1 MRAEA
6 QVKFNQIVQNVI
18 LKYRTKKEWEE
29 RRKLRLNMEQN
40 FKQSILQIIDDKG
53 KNGEITEDEASI
65 LKEINLKS

>member
-1 MRAEA
+1 LRAEA

-40 FKQSILQIIDDKG
+40 FKQSILQIIDDKV

>member
-40 FKQSILQIIDDKG
+40 FKQSILQIIDDKV